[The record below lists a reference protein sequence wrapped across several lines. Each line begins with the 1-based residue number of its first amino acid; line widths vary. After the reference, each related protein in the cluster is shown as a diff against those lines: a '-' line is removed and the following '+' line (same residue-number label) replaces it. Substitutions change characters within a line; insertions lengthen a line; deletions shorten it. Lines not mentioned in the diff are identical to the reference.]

1 MLVIKYF
8 SLILAILTS
17 LLWVNQ
23 IIIDFINAK
32 INPYGSGDNT
42 EFDVK
47 GAKIKFILIISTS
60 FFWGTYIYF

>member
-1 MLVIKYF
+1 MGVIKYF
-8 SLILAILTS
+8 CLILAILTS

-47 GAKIKFILIISTS
+47 GASCELLSKL
-60 FFWGTYIYF
+60 YL